1 MSDGDEY
8 HLKQSEIMIA
18 TGAFR
23 DGAFAFVTEGSLAMR
38 PLCHEGVDAPIPNG
52 ESAVTALVYDT
63 AHRKVYGATS
73 GERAHLF
80 WYDPSPAAEHVV
92 DIGALGERSGCRH
105 LFVLDDGSLV
115 GVVQPSGR
123 IFRYSP
129 VGEYS
134 LIWTYRAN
142 EIGFLSV
149 ELGEVRA
156 ATVDPARAILY
167 AVRAP
172 AGDLVAVDLAEAPRG
187 QDGVRVLAG
196 LERPDHSNAIGLDAE
211 GSLWGSGANGHLFRF
226 QPDTGRLEVLPAQV
240 PSPKG
245 MEFLNGI
252 DALVSHPGGFL
263 VGGSVLGTLFRIEAS
278 TRRVA
283 GFGRPLADHRIRCLA
298 IGRDHAVY
306 GAAGSPDRMSHLFRF
321 DPASGE
327 VKDLG
332 IPMVH
337 YPSNWICHRIG
348 ALAVGANGEVYLG
361 EEDRIGHLFI
371 YYPPVNPPVAPP

>member
-1 MSDGDEY
+1 MSDRDEY
-8 HLKQSEIMIA
+8 HLQQSEIMVA
-18 TGAFR
+18 TDAFR
-23 DGAFAFVTEGSLAMR
+23 DGAFAFITEGCLALR

-52 ESAVTALVYDT
+52 ESAVTALVYD
-63 AHRKVYGATS
+63 AARRKLYGATS

-92 DIGALGERSGCRH
+92 DIGVLGERSACRH
-105 LFVLDDGSLV
+105 LFALGDGSLV
-115 GVVQPSGR
+115 GIVQPAGR
-123 IFRYSP
+123 VFRYCP
-129 VGEYS
+129 AGEYS
-134 LIWTYRAN
+134 VIWTYHAN
-142 EIGFLSV
+142 EIGFLPV

-156 ATVDPARAILY
+156 AAVDRARQFLY
-167 AVRAP
+167 VVRAP
-172 AGDLVAVDLAEAPRG
+172 GGEIVKVDLAGDHDPGEVQTCA
-187 QDGVRVLAG
+187 RV
-196 LERPDHSNAIGLDAE
+196 ERPDRSNAIGLDAE
-211 GSLWGSGANGHLFRF
+211 GGLWGSGANGHFF
-226 QPDTGRLEVLPAQV
+226 TCQPDTGEIEVLPEQL

-252 DALVSHPGGFL
+252 DAMMSHPDGFL
-263 VGGSVLGTLFRIEAS
+263 VGGTVLGTLFKLDPRG
-278 TRRVA
+278 RRVQ

-298 IGRDHAVY
+298 VGRDHAVY
-306 GAAGSPDRMSHLFRF
+306 GSAGSPERMSHLFRF

-371 YYPPVNPPVAPP
+371 YYPPVPAR